1 MCVMKL
7 SKKKILVTA
16 ICFFLAAVIGYGGYV
31 LYLYSYPDGCKEVLM
46 RDGCAKVNADG
57 TIVWTGTWQ
66 YLFIHRDFPDET
78 MMEVRQLAATL
89 RTLPL
94 KKTDELPTD
103 VQIIEIS
110 FTPEEHDFQNKYLC
124 TCIAYDFYTKKVYV
138 NKGGTKWYLLK
149 DEDILDSYIY
159 KAFFRSHG
167 EIWYGQSTK
176 NTVGVETYDHDNAT
190 FRYNM
195 HWKLTPETLYEAMPE
210 QMAEQAKE
218 AILSLRFD
226 GSVQTEG
233 FRNTDEKRI
242 STREEALSR
251 AAEELGYDD
260 PIGTTFFDETCG
272 YWMVELYDDSTFQE
286 LQKEF
291 NVPQALYES
300 VHRVIMD
307 DRGRT
312 IAISNTYTDID
323 AFDVWVQYKKS

>member
-1 MCVMKL
+1 MKL
-7 SKKKILVTA
+7 QKKIFVTV
-16 ICFFLAAVIGYGGYV
+16 ICIVLAAAIGCGCYV
-31 LYLYSYPDGCKEVLM
+31 LHLYSYPDGCEHVLI
-46 RDGCAKVNADG
+46 RDGCAKVNDDG
-57 TIVWTGTWQ
+57 TIIWTGTWQ
-66 YLFIHRDFPDET
+66 YLDIHHGYPDES

-94 KKTDELPTD
+94 QKADSLPTD
-103 VQIIEIS
+103 VQIMEFS
-110 FTPEEHDFQNKYLC
+110 FMPEEYEFHDKHLC
-124 TCIAYDFYTKKVYV
+124 TCIAYDFYTQKIYV
-138 NKGGTKWYLLK
+138 NKGGSEWYLLK
-149 DEDILDSYIY
+149 DEDILDGYIY
-159 KAFFRSHG
+159 KALRYPTADL
-167 EIWYGQSTK
+167 WYGQSTQL
-176 NTVGVETYDHDNAT
+176 TVGVYTYDYENAT

-195 HWKLTPETLYEAMPE
+195 HWKLTPETLYKAMPE